1 MAGRDKWSAPQLPMI
16 CQVHQVRGEA
26 WQSCQFC
33 RDQGELIPLADAIQ
47 TNTTMRYQLRK
58 TG

>member
-1 MAGRDKWSAPQLPMI
+1 MAGRDKRSTPQLPMI

-33 RDQGELIPLADAIQ
+33 RDQGELISMAEAVQ
-47 TNTTMRYQLRK
+47 TSATMCYQPRESR
-58 TG
+58 